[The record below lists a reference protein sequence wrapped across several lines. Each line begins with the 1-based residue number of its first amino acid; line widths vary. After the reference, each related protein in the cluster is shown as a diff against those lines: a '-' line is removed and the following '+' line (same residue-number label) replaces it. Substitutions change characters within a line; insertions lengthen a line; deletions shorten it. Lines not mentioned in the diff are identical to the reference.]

1 MPELNVLNQKITY
14 IKIDD
19 EDYISIT
26 DMLKSKDGDF
36 FVSDW
41 LRNRNTIEF
50 LGIWEEIHNPNF
62 NYGEFAIIKSQAG
75 LNSYKISVKE
85 WVEKTNAIGIMSKA
99 GRYGGT
105 YAHKD
110 IAFEF
115 GMWISPKFKLLLIK
129 EFERLKAEEQK
140 QLGWNAKRELSKINY
155 KIHTDAIKQNLI
167 PTQLTK
173 EQINYI
179 YAEEADVLNMALFGM
194 TAKQWRNKNPNLDGN
209 IRDYST
215 INELICLANL
225 ENLNSVFINDGL
237 KQSERLIRL
246 NNIAISQMKILNDSD
261 VKYLKG
267 DKMKKNYLILHGSF
281 GSNEGNW
288 FPWLKEQL
296 EKNNKKVLIPQ
307 MPVGVGNQ
315 NFENWSNVLNKLDIS
330 ENTVIIAHSIAPIF
344 VCKYLITNQIKVKK
358 LIFVCGFNNYL
369 GIDSDFD
376 AVNEPMFIDNFDD
389 VKKYCKDIVCYYS
402 DNDPYVKYDVEKEFA
417 DKLTDKQYVIKNG
430 GHINAETGYTKFE
443 EILNEV

>member
-1 MPELNVLNQKITY
+1 MPELKVLNQKITY

-50 LGIWEEIHNPNF
+50 LGIWEEIHNSNF

-85 WVEKTNAIGIMSKA
+85 WTEKTNAIGIISKA

-140 QLGWNAKRELSKINY
+140 QIGWNAKRELSKINY
-155 KIHTDAIKQNLI
+155 KIHTDAIKNNLI
-167 PTQLTK
+167 PK
-173 EQINYI
+173 ELNKNQINFV

-194 TAKQWRNKNPNLDGN
+194 TAKEWRTNNPNLDGN
-209 IRDYST
+209 IRDYAT
-215 INELICLANL
+215 MNELICLANL
-225 ENLNSVFINDGL
+225 ENLNSVFINEGL
-237 KQSERLIRL
+237 KQSERLEKL
-246 NNIAISQMKILNDSD
+246 NKIAISQMQILNDTD
-261 VKYLKG
+261 IKYLK
-267 DKMKKNYLILHGSF
+267 
-281 GSNEGNW
+281 
-288 FPWLKEQL
+288 
-296 EKNNKKVLIPQ
+296 
-307 MPVGVGNQ
+307 
-315 NFENWSNVLNKLDIS
+315 
-330 ENTVIIAHSIAPIF
+330 
-344 VCKYLITNQIKVKK
+344 
-358 LIFVCGFNNYL
+358 
-369 GIDSDFD
+369 
-376 AVNEPMFIDNFDD
+376 
-389 VKKYCKDIVCYYS
+389 
-402 DNDPYVKYDVEKEFA
+402 
-417 DKLTDKQYVIKNG
+417 
-430 GHINAETGYTKFE
+430 
-443 EILNEV
+443 